1 MSQTKSSQTLIRNTA
16 MDLQEAVAVN
26 RLVGVWRLMKGYRWV
41 YAGALV
47 AVAIG
52 ALMRSLYYRVIQYTI
67 DNVFGGSQLMDRLPF
82 VAVAFVGLAVVEGVF
97 AFLRGNWSAKT
108 AESIA
113 LRLRNYLYDHIQRL
127 PFSFHDYAKTG
138 EMIQRSTSD
147 VDALRRFYA
156 EQALGIG
163 RILAL
168 FLVNF
173 TMLLQMNQRLALTS
187 IVVMPLVVTLSYFF
201 FGKVSKAYEAY
212 QEQEAEVSTVLQE
225 NLNGVRVVRA
235 FARQAF
241 EIDKFERENAEKY
254 RLGKRLLIMHS
265 LYWPFSDTLCSA
277 QMLLSMF
284 IGATM
289 AVQGRITVGTYV
301 AATGMIV
308 WIVWPLRNLGRLI
321 VQVST
326 GLVSY
331 RRIFDI
337 VREKREDIETGA
349 VDPTQEIEGAVA
361 YEHVDFAYEPR
372 SVLEDPDDAKRENS
386 ESGDGAR
393 KPEEKSI
400 SPVLHDIT
408 FACKP
413 GQVVALLGSTGSGK
427 SSIVNLLLRFYDY
440 QSGRILLDGTEL
452 TKYPRSMLRR
462 HIGIVEQEP
471 FLFSRSIRENI
482 AYGVE
487 RALTQ
492 DEIESA
498 AKAAA
503 IHDIILTFPE
513 QYDTVVGEKGVTL
526 SGGQRQRVAIARTL
540 LCDPDILILD
550 DATSSVDTET
560 EMQIRQALEH
570 LMADR
575 TTFVIA
581 HRIQTVMDAD
591 LILVLD
597 KGRILQSGTHTQL
610 IQQQGLYR
618 QIYEIQSR
626 IEEEV
631 MHEIDGQD
639 SDGQEVDHKTHQAAE
654 EEIRSPI
661 IVGQDSLRESR
672 G

>member
-1 MSQTKSSQTLIRNTA
+1 MSQTDHSQALIRDVA
-16 MDLQEAVAVN
+16 MDLKKALSDN
-26 RLVGVWRLMKGYRWV
+26 RLIGLWHLMRGFHGIYI
-41 YAGALV
+41 GALI

-52 ALMRSLYYRVIQYTI
+52 ALVRTLYYRVVQYAI
-67 DNVFGGSQLMDRLPF
+67 DEVFGSAQQLDRLPL
-82 VAVAFVGLAVVEGVF
+82 VAAAFVGLAAIEGLF
-97 AFLRGNWSAKT
+97 AFLRGTWSAKT

-113 LRLRNYLYDHIQRL
+113 LRLREYLYDHIQCL

-168 FLVNF
+168 FIVNF
-173 TMLLQMNQRLALTS
+173 AMLFQMSQRLAVTS
-187 IVVMPLVVTLSYFF
+187 VVVMPLVIALSYFF

-212 QEQEAEVSTVLQE
+212 QKQEAEVSTVLQE

-241 EIDKFERENAEKY
+241 EINKFERENAERY

-265 LYWPFSDTLCSA
+265 LYWPFSDTLCSG
-277 QMLLSMF
+277 QMLISMF
-284 IGATM
+284 VGAMM
-289 AVQGRITVGTYV
+289 AIRGEISVGMYV

-331 RRIFDI
+331 RRVMDI
-337 VREKREDIETGA
+337 VREDREDVVTGSVKPDA
-349 VDPTQEIEGAVA
+349 EIKGAVA
-361 YEHVDFAYEPR
+361 FEHVGFAYESR
-372 SVLEDPDDAKRENS
+372 SVLVDPKEEQAQNHVDA
-386 ESGDGAR
+386 
-393 KPEEKSI
+393 EET
-400 SPVLHDIT
+400 VLVLDDIT
-408 FACKP
+408 FACEP

-440 QSGRILLDGTEL
+440 QEGRILLDGIEL
-452 TKYPRSMLRR
+452 TEYPRQILRT

-482 AYGVE
+482 GYGVKRE
-487 RALTQ
+487 VTQ
-492 DEIESA
+492 DEIKDA

-513 QYDTVVGEKGVTL
+513 QYNTIIGEKGVTL

-540 LCDPDILILD
+540 LRDPRILILD

-560 EMQIRQALEH
+560 EMHIRQALAR
-570 LMADR
+570 LMAHR

-597 KGRILQSGTHTQL
+597 RGRIVQSGSHTDL
-610 IQQQGLYR
+610 IRQPGLYR
-618 QIYEIQSR
+618 QIYDIQSR
-626 IEEEV
+626 IEDEV
-631 MHEIDGQD
+631 R
-639 SDGQEVDHKTHQAAE
+639 QEVGQNAE
-654 EEIRSPI
+654 EAVQSP
-661 IVGQDSLRESR
+661 VAVTQEG
-672 G
+672 

>member
-1 MSQTKSSQTLIRNTA
+1 MSQATDSRKLIDDVT
-16 MDLQEAVAVN
+16 MDLQQAQSDK
-26 RLVGVWRLMKGYRWV
+26 RLIGLWHLMRGFRWV

-47 AVAIG
+47 AVAVG
-52 ALMRSLYYRVIQYTI
+52 ALMRTLYYRVVQYAI
-67 DNVFGGSQLMDRLPF
+67 DDVFGSEQQLDRLPL
-82 VAVAFVGLAVVEGVF
+82 VAMAFVGLAAIEGLF
-97 AFLRGNWSAKT
+97 AFLRGTWSAKT

-113 LRLRNYLYDHIQRL
+113 LRIRDYLYDHIQRL

-173 TMLLQMNQRLALTS
+173 TMLLQMSQRLALTS
-187 IVVMPLVVTLSYFF
+187 VVVMPLVIALSYFF

-241 EIDKFERENAEKY
+241 EIDKFEKENAERY

-265 LYWPFSDTLCSA
+265 LYWPFSDTLCSG

-284 IGATM
+284 IGAMM
-289 AVQGRITVGTYV
+289 AIRGEISVGTYV

-331 RRIFDI
+331 RRVMDI
-337 VREKREDIETGA
+337 VREEREDVVTGTVGPGTKIKGA
-349 VDPTQEIEGAVA
+349 VSF
-361 YEHVDFAYEPR
+361 EHVSFAYEPR
-372 SVLEDPDDAKRENS
+372 SVLLDPKEEAAEDRAR
-386 ESGDGAR
+386 DG
-393 KPEEKSI
+393 EEI
-400 SPVLHDIT
+400 LPVLHDIT
-408 FACKP
+408 FSCEP

-427 SSIVNLLLRFYDY
+427 SSIVNLLTRFYDY
-440 QSGRILLDGTEL
+440 QEGCILLDGIQLTE
-452 TKYPRSMLRR
+452 YPRQMLRTN
-462 HIGIVEQEP
+462 IGIVEQEP

-482 AYGVE
+482 AYGVKRE
-487 RALTQ
+487 LTEG
-492 DEIESA
+492 EIEDA
-498 AKAAA
+498 ARAAA

-513 QYDTVVGEKGVTL
+513 QYETIVGEKGVTL

-540 LCDPDILILD
+540 LRDPRLLILD

-560 EMQIRQALEH
+560 EAQIRQALAQ
-570 LMADR
+570 LMANR
-575 TTFVIA
+575 TTFIIA
-581 HRIQTVMDAD
+581 HRIQTVMHAD

-597 KGRILQSGTHTQL
+597 KGRIVQSGSHSNL
-610 IQQQGLYR
+610 IRQPGLYR
-618 QIYEIQSR
+618 QIYDIQSR
-626 IEEEV
+626 IEDEIMQKVEQEVEPDVSREVESPVAVAHDALSSEEV
-631 MHEIDGQD
+631 
-639 SDGQEVDHKTHQAAE
+639 
-654 EEIRSPI
+654 
-661 IVGQDSLRESR
+661 
-672 G
+672 

>member
-1 MSQTKSSQTLIRNTA
+1 
-16 MDLQEAVAVN
+16 MDLKKALSEH
-26 RLVGVWRLMKGYRWV
+26 RLMGIWRLMKGYRWI

-47 AVAIG
+47 AVAAG
-52 ALMRSLYYRVIQYTI
+52 ALMRTLYYRVVQYAI
-67 DNVFGGSQLMDRLPF
+67 DEVFGSAQQLDRLPL
-82 VAVAFVGLAVVEGVF
+82 VAAAFVGLAAVEGLF
-97 AFLRGNWSAKT
+97 AFLRGTWSAKA

-113 LRLRNYLYDHIQRL
+113 LRLRDYLYDHIQRL

-168 FLVNF
+168 FAVNF
-173 TMLLQMNQRLALTS
+173 TMLLQMSSRLALTS
-187 IVVMPLVVTLSYFF
+187 IVVMPLVIALSYFF

-235 FARQAF
+235 FARQDF
-241 EIDKFERENAEKY
+241 EIDKFERENAERY

-265 LYWPFSDTLCSA
+265 LYWPFSDTLCSG

-284 IGATM
+284 VGAMM
-289 AVQGRITVGTYV
+289 AIRGQISVGTYV

-331 RRIFDI
+331 RRVMDI
-337 VREKREDIETGA
+337 VREEREDVTTGS
-349 VDPTQEIEGAVA
+349 VDPSTKIEGAVRFR
-361 YEHVDFAYEPR
+361 HVEFAYQPR
-372 SVLEDPDDAKRENS
+372 SVLEGPKEKQESNDGHNDNEHES
-386 ESGDGAR
+386 ES
-393 KPEEKSI
+393 I
-400 SPVLHDIT
+400 VPVLHDIT
-408 FACKP
+408 FSCEP
-413 GQVVALLGSTGSGK
+413 GEIVALLGSTGSGK
-427 SSIVNLLLRFYDY
+427 SSVVNLLLRFYDY
-440 QSGRILLDGTEL
+440 QAGQILLDGTEIIQ
-452 TKYPRSMLRR
+452 YPRKTLRE

-482 AYGVE
+482 AYGVKRE
-487 RALTQ
+487 LTQ
-492 DEIESA
+492 DEIEGA

-526 SGGQRQRVAIARTL
+526 SGGQRQRVTIARTL
-540 LCDPDILILD
+540 LRDPSILILD

-560 EMQIRQALEH
+560 EMEIRRALEQ

-581 HRIQTVMDAD
+581 HRIQTVMHAD

-597 KGRILQSGTHTQL
+597 KGRIVQSGSHAEL
-610 IQQQGLYR
+610 IRQDGLYR
-618 QIYEIQSR
+618 TIYEIQSR
-626 IEEEV
+626 IEDEV
-631 MHEIDGQD
+631 RQEIGQD
-639 SDGQEVDHKTHQAAE
+639 AD
-654 EEIRSPI
+654 
-661 IVGQDSLRESR
+661 RESER
-672 G
+672 ERAHAREQDVGSAVVATGERS